1 MHAVFQQNRFN
12 IYVLYV
18 YIYIYM
24 YVFIIPVSAVFGFQ
38 RSRSRLV
45 GFDCSTS
52 VLKHTKSIY
61 AH

>member
-1 MHAVFQQNRFN
+1 MHAVFQRNRFN
-12 IYVLYV
+12 IYILYV
-18 YIYIYM
+18 YIM
-24 YVFIIPVSAVFGFQ
+24 YVFIIPVSTVFGFQ

-52 VLKHTKSIY
+52 VLKHIKSIY